1 MAVGHLFLS
10 ASPFIIMCLRL
21 WRVMVG
27 YGGRGTSVWRLWY
40 GLYGGR
46 RMSVRRP
53 PYGTNFMENGVIL
66 SEKEWGRRMVSCLF
80 LYAGLL
86 FLKF

>member
-10 ASPFIIMCLRL
+10 ASPFIIMCPRL

-27 YGGRGTSVWRLWY
+27 CGGRSTSVWRPRY
-40 GLYGGR
+40 ELYGGR

-53 PYGTNFMENGVIL
+53 PYGTDSVENGVIL
-66 SEKEWGRRMVSCLF
+66 SEKERGRRMVLCLF
-80 LYAGLL
+80 LYAGIL

>member
-27 YGGRGTSVWRLWY
+27 CGGRGTSVWQPRY
-40 GLYGGR
+40 GLYGGC

-53 PYGTNFMENGVIL
+53 PYGTDFVENGVIL
-66 SEKEWGRRMVSCLF
+66 SEKERGRRMVLCLF
-80 LYAGLL
+80 LYAGIL
-86 FLKF
+86 F